1 MDTAR
6 EQLSTEVVDDF
17 LELFQNVNSIDDNT
31 IFEFDNDDKDLL
43 RETLDHFVSEVND
56 AIREGRVPPK

>member
-17 LELFQNVNSIDDNT
+17 LELFRNVNSIDDNT